1 MTVEPVRE
9 PAFLILTA
17 LAERPQHGYGLIE
30 DLRRL
35 SDGRVRLRAG
45 SLYAAL
51 DRLRTGG
58 LIEIDHE
65 EVVSSR
71 LRRYY
76 RLTGNGETTLT
87 AEAQRR
93 REQAETA
100 ETLLRRGR
108 AARTEARP
116 VRPEARPA

>member
-1 MTVEPVRE
+1 MTSPPVRE

-51 DRLRTGG
+51 DRLRAAG

-76 RLTGNGETTLT
+76 RLTSDGETCL
-87 AEAQRR
+87 ASEAQLR
-93 REQAETA
+93 REQAKTA
-100 ETLLRRGR
+100 EARLRKGR
-108 AARTEARP
+108 AARTEAVMP
-116 VRPEARPA
+116 